1 MPKGY
6 RPYLPDQDL
15 LLPPSLREWMAE
27 EHLVYFVSDVVD
39 QLDLSA
45 IHAVYGEEK
54 RGQPPYDPRL
64 MTKLLVYGYCTGV
77 FSSRRIQKRLQ
88 EDIPFK
94 VLAAGNE
101 PDFRTIS
108 DFRKIHV
115 GTLQGLFE
123 QVLEMALEVG
133 AVKVGRVTLDGTKVK
148 ANASKHKAMSYGRM
162 KEKQE
167 QLRDEVKQL
176 LEQAEAADEE
186 EDRRHGS
193 QRGDELPEELRR
205 RETRLAK
212 IKIAKKVVE
221 QRAREKAAAEGKSA
235 AEAKRAKPDDKDQYN
250 FTDPESRIMKG
261 ADGFVQGY
269 NAQAS
274 VEPEMLLIVGQSVTE
289 AANDKQQLEP
299 MVEAIEQQSGQR
311 PKAVLADSGYCSE
324 ENLAYLESADQPE
337 RKIDGFIAT
346 GKQKHGEHRLP
357 CKPGPLPKGAT
368 KVDRMKRKLQTKVGK
383 AVYAAR
389 KCVVEPVFGQIKQA
403 RGFRQFLLRG
413 KDKVKGEWALVCLT
427 HNILRLHAAIQPAE
441 RHRRMFSLKIAA
453 AEFPGAIWLAGTP
466 RAGVS
471 RRIRATQGF
480 GSPAHR
486 ALFLGQAPRCGR
498 KSPVHSDPARS
509 FKIRNHRALPARH
522 RHGGAFD
529 HQSIGTPGPARHCS
543 GCHFLSP
550 ER

>member
-15 LLPPSLREWMAE
+15 LLPPSLREWVAE

-45 IHAVYGEEK
+45 IHVVYGEEK

-64 MTKLLVYGYCTGV
+64 MTKLLVYAYCTGV

-108 DFRKIHV
+108 DFRKIHI

-133 AVKVGRVTLDGTKVK
+133 AVKVGRVALDGTKVK

-167 QLRDEVKQL
+167 QLREEVKQL

-212 IKIAKKVVE
+212 IQWAKKMVE
-221 QRAREKAAAEGKSA
+221 QRAREKAAAEGKA
-235 AEAKRAKPDDKDQYN
+235 
-250 FTDPESRIMKG
+250 
-261 ADGFVQGY
+261 
-269 NAQAS
+269 
-274 VEPEMLLIVGQSVTE
+274 
-289 AANDKQQLEP
+289 
-299 MVEAIEQQSGQR
+299 
-311 PKAVLADSGYCSE
+311 
-324 ENLAYLESADQPE
+324 PE
-337 RKIDGFIAT
+337 RPS
-346 GKQKHGEHRLP
+346 RL
-357 CKPGPLPKGAT
+357 
-368 KVDRMKRKLQTKVGK
+368 
-383 AVYAAR
+383 
-389 KCVVEPVFGQIKQA
+389 
-403 RGFRQFLLRG
+403 
-413 KDKVKGEWALVCLT
+413 
-427 HNILRLHAAIQPAE
+427 
-441 RHRRMFSLKIAA
+441 
-453 AEFPGAIWLAGTP
+453 
-466 RAGVS
+466 S
-471 RRIRATQGF
+471 RRTRINTTSPIR
-480 GSPAHR
+480 SR
-486 ALFLGQAPRCGR
+486 AL
-498 KSPVHSDPARS
+498 
-509 FKIRNHRALPARH
+509 
-522 RHGGAFD
+522 
-529 HQSIGTPGPARHCS
+529 
-543 GCHFLSP
+543 
-550 ER
+550 

>member
-1 MPKGY
+1 
-6 RPYLPDQDL
+6 
-15 LLPPSLREWMAE
+15 
-27 EHLVYFVSDVVD
+27 
-39 QLDLSA
+39 
-45 IHAVYGEEK
+45 
-54 RGQPPYDPRL
+54 

-108 DFRKIHV
+108 DFRKIHI

-133 AVKVGRVTLDGTKVK
+133 AVKIGRVTLDGTKVK

-162 KEKQE
+162 QEKQE

-186 EDRRHGS
+186 EDRRYGS

-212 IKIAKKVVE
+212 IKLAKKVVE
-221 QRAREKAAAEGKSA
+221 QRAREKATAGGKSA

-261 ADGFVQGY
+261 ADGLVQGY
-269 NAQAS
+269 NGQVS
-274 VEPEMLLIVGQSVTE
+274 VEPEMLLIVGQAVTE

-311 PKAVLADSGYCSE
+311 PEANLAD
-324 ENLAYLESADQPE
+324 LEAADQPE

-357 CKPGPLPKGAT
+357 CKRGPLPKGAT
-368 KVDRMKRKLQTKVGK
+368 KVDRMKRKLQTKVGN

-427 HNILRLHAAIQPAE
+427 HNILRLHATMQP
-441 RHRRMFSLKIAA
+441 R
-453 AEFPGAIWLAGTP
+453 
-466 RAGVS
+466 
-471 RRIRATQGF
+471 
-480 GSPAHR
+480 
-486 ALFLGQAPRCGR
+486 
-498 KSPVHSDPARS
+498 
-509 FKIRNHRALPARH
+509 
-522 RHGGAFD
+522 
-529 HQSIGTPGPARHCS
+529 
-543 GCHFLSP
+543 
-550 ER
+550 